1 MTWMSEWKLQ
11 AVFLNWVAKM
21 FLTPHKEGEFTA
33 VDVFLFHDTKN
44 VYSLETNDVESRSD
58 FDDALQDM

>member
-1 MTWMSEWKLQ
+1 
-11 AVFLNWVAKM
+11 M

-58 FDDALQDM
+58 FDDALQDKKTTNLCSTIFLFW

>member
-1 MTWMSEWKLQ
+1 MNEWVKITSCLSQ
-11 AVFLNWVAKM
+11 LSGKM